1 MGLSHEMMIYY
12 GIINDVFFRNG
23 TCDIQE
29 VNPNYQRVLLSVCPP
44 LQKEDCKMDISY
56 VAICHSSP

>member
-12 GIINDVFFRNG
+12 RIINDVFFVTGLVIFRM
-23 TCDIQE
+23 